1 MHAPV
6 SPSDEGYSQS
16 GMQQNAAIERGNR
29 IGELQAGVCAR
40 NDIPRS
46 RIPFA
51 YDIALTYISFDISPF
66 RAAITYAVPSPRNL
80 TLTSLPLS
88 PTALTT

>member
-1 MHAPV
+1 
-6 SPSDEGYSQS
+6 
-16 GMQQNAAIERGNR
+16 MQQNAAIERGTG

-40 NDIPRS
+40 NENPRS
-46 RIPFA
+46 RISFA
-51 YDIALTYISFDISPF
+51 YNIALTYIAYDISPF

-88 PTALTT
+88 PTALIT